1 MDSNRR
7 HYWDKTETHWVNLVQ
22 PYAEFSHGPSPAKH
36 KAHIQPLLDQAK
48 RCGRYSDLFIS
59 LVENLVAYEPDE
71 RFDFFSIVRILR
83 NYKKWDN
90 TMVGEVF
97 GEERALAAERAS
109 GDIELLKEQ
118 NDREEYLHLARFS
131 S

>member
-1 MDSNRR
+1 
-7 HYWDKTETHWVNLVQ
+7 
-22 PYAEFSHGPSPAKH
+22 
-36 KAHIQPLLDQAK
+36 
-48 RCGRYSDLFIS
+48 
-59 LVENLVAYEPDE
+59 
-71 RFDFFSIVRILR
+71 
-83 NYKKWDN
+83 
-90 TMVGEVF
+90 MVGEVF